1 MPSCIVCHLD
11 VDAESHTYFECDNGH
26 PIHYHCL
33 ADWLLQSKNCPL
45 CSDPYPQKVLVKF
58 QDFLDEKEKEK
69 QRSIEK
75 GLHEDTQK
83 KMAIVADKIVFL
95 KFIETIEYLIED
107 RNYNDAIDL
116 LMDSYDDRS
125 SDEKNLKVL
134 FLLGMAN
141 YLRGRHDLAINF
153 LFKLVKLKFDYP
165 NGFLFLGK
173 SYEALGMK
181 EKAEWAYQRIR
192 KE

>member
-45 CSDPYPQKVLVKF
+45 CSDPYPEKVLVKF
-58 QDFLDEKEKEK
+58 QVFLDEKEKEK

-75 GLHEDTQK
+75 VLHEETQK
-83 KMAIVADKIVFL
+83 KMAKVADKIVFL

-107 RNYNDAIDL
+107 KSYNDAIDL

-141 YLRGRHDLAINF
+141 YLRGRYDLAINF